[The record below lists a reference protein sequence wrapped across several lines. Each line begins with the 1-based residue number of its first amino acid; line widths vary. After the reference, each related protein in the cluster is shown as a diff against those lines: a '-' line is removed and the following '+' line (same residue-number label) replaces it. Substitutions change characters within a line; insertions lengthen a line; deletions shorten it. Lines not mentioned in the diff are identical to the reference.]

1 MFKKIVGFGDSWM
14 YGDELLDPKY
24 LKQNPKAH
32 PADTD
37 NKDYRESNCFL
48 GLLGEHY
55 GVPTE
60 NFGIPGGSLQ
70 SSIWTFLW
78 WYENETEFDL
88 SNCLILVG
96 HTDSDR
102 ASFYNPDHVVCSDD
116 PPWNRFAHSSWIE
129 YGFMGI
135 SEEMREMAKMYTVLT
150 DSPKMRRLNY
160 MQTALFFDGV
170 ASSHGLRLHQFH
182 IMPREV
188 ELDLPSVIW
197 NGEDTVTWFRDHP
210 GNQKRELIK
219 AVGHPNEIGHEMI
232 KNRLIFTIEK

>member
-14 YGDELLDPKY
+14 YGDELLDPTY

-32 PADTD
+32 PTDTD

-88 SNCLILVG
+88 SDCLILVG

-116 PPWNRFAHSSWIE
+116 PPWNRFAHSSWVE

-160 MQTALFFDGV
+160 MQTALFFDGI
-170 ASSHGLRLHQFH
+170 ASSHDLQLYQFH

-219 AVGHPNEIGHEMI
+219 EVGHPNEIGHEMI
-232 KNRLIFTIEK
+232 KNRLISTIEK